1 MWLIFFLH
9 NYKGLIQ
16 LPVVSLLIP
25 TIMIFPLLKKTVRIE
40 RKNII
45 HPFLGT
51 EKDLDG
57 DRVRL
62 FNTVTV
68 IFMLGSALSFLIG
81 YFGMNRNLGN
91 ELLLA
96 AFLLLMGMVVKCIPL
111 ITKNQT
117 AQNSIFLIISISC
130 LLYFIIKHA
139 GTGGLTVW
147 AIYILVLLFTVV
159 LGSSHAYVITAI
171 SVVVQIVFW
180 IILPEVSVTIDINEY
195 VARIFII
202 VLSFV
207 AVQYLINEFTAKIRG
222 YQRFAREQ
230 EVLEKIS
237 SSFISVNSKN
247 VREKINEMFE
257 MAVEILEFNH
267 AYITGFGQDY
277 KDATIVNMY
286 MKDVD
291 RESFPYYPGMRFSTA
306 ELPMFKFLIE
316 QNEPIVCEDTAN
328 ISFDKDGLHRDY
340 FMSRGVKSF
349 LAIPITIDNKTGG
362 IFFIEYR
369 DRIDGRL
376 AESRLNFLKIIANIL
391 GDARNKA
398 LYEERLYHSAYFD
411 EATKLANRN
420 MLKIRLEQ
428 IIRNRIELEKIA
440 VLNIEIENL
449 RMIND
454 TFGHEVGEQVMIES
468 AAILEKQLEGCYDI
482 SRAGEG
488 DFVVVLSEVKCHEQI
503 MECAEKLLASF
514 SHPILTE
521 TGVEALYVVVHIG
534 ISVYPDDGRDAD
546 TLLKNADL
554 AGYEARNNNEK
565 IVFYTKRLEN
575 YIIENTLL
583 TNRLFKALKNEE
595 FFLEFQPQ
603 INCSTGKTAGVEA
616 LLRWTSD
623 GNKRI
628 PPERFI
634 PILEQTGLIYDI
646 GLWVLE
652 QALQQHNK
660 LIARG
665 FPPLRISVNL
675 SVVQFQ
681 GENIIRDF
689 RKIIEESG
697 VNPKYIDLEITESW
711 ISNHS
716 DDIIGK
722 LRKLKEL
729 GVNIAIDDF
738 GKGYSSLHRLK
749 FVPFDRIKIDKDIIQ
764 NLDFEGK
771 KASIAEIIVL
781 LARAFNAV
789 ITAEGVETK
798 EQADFLKSVA
808 CDEIQG
814 YYFSRPLSTKALEE
828 FLKKEYRLAD

>member
-1 MWLIFFLH
+1 
-9 NYKGLIQ
+9 
-16 LPVVSLLIP
+16 
-25 TIMIFPLLKKTVRIE
+25 
-40 RKNII
+40 
-45 HPFLGT
+45 
-51 EKDLDG
+51 
-57 DRVRL
+57 
-62 FNTVTV
+62 
-68 IFMLGSALSFLIG
+68 
-81 YFGMNRNLGN
+81 
-91 ELLLA
+91 
-96 AFLLLMGMVVKCIPL
+96 
-111 ITKNQT
+111 
-117 AQNSIFLIISISC
+117 
-130 LLYFIIKHA
+130 
-139 GTGGLTVW
+139 
-147 AIYILVLLFTVV
+147 
-159 LGSSHAYVITAI
+159 
-171 SVVVQIVFW
+171 
-180 IILPEVSVTIDINEY
+180 
-195 VARIFII
+195 
-202 VLSFV
+202 
-207 AVQYLINEFTAKIRG
+207 
-222 YQRFAREQ
+222 
-230 EVLEKIS
+230 
-237 SSFISVNSKN
+237 
-247 VREKINEMFE
+247 
-257 MAVEILEFNH
+257 
-267 AYITGFGQDY
+267 
-277 KDATIVNMY
+277 
-286 MKDVD
+286 
-291 RESFPYYPGMRFSTA
+291 
-306 ELPMFKFLIE
+306 
-316 QNEPIVCEDTAN
+316 
-328 ISFDKDGLHRDY
+328 
-340 FMSRGVKSF
+340 
-349 LAIPITIDNKTGG
+349 
-362 IFFIEYR
+362 
-369 DRIDGRL
+369 
-376 AESRLNFLKIIANIL
+376 
-391 GDARNKA
+391 
-398 LYEERLYHSAYFD
+398 
-411 EATKLANRN
+411 
-420 MLKIRLEQ
+420 
-428 IIRNRIELEKIA
+428 
-440 VLNIEIENL
+440 
-449 RMIND
+449 
-454 TFGHEVGEQVMIES
+454 
-468 AAILEKQLEGCYDI
+468 
-482 SRAGEG
+482 
-488 DFVVVLSEVKCHEQI
+488 
-503 MECAEKLLASF
+503 
-514 SHPILTE
+514 
-521 TGVEALYVVVHIG
+521 
-534 ISVYPDDGRDAD
+534 VYPDDGREAD